1 MVYSNK
7 INMKFLLF
15 KKLSLL
21 GLFRMKIS
29 GKNGFYNLHLSYAQ
43 KRICSL
49 SLGTMFG
56 CIKKLY
62 PLINLFLLKES
73 LFLFINID
81 KNNDGFL
88 TKIFYS
94 LVKKIRAY
102 CIYDWG
108 YGILTNYTRVYYEFF
123 LEKKDKL
130 LYKLPDIVFLLR
142 ILEKQHYIMT
152 EVQNAGTLSL
162 GLVDYE
168 NSLHMDYPIPS
179 NTSLEYSYFFFRLL
193 TKLIK
198 NSTTMAEQDF
208 YEEPKQKIKRLKF
221 LANVLFRKFN
231 SKKKFKI
238 NSYLYKNKI

>member
-7 INMKFLLF
+7 INEKFLLF

-21 GLFRMKIS
+21 GLFRVNIS
-29 GKNGFYNLHLSYAQ
+29 DENGFYNLHLSYVE
-43 KRICSL
+43 KRICSV
-49 SLGTMFG
+49 SLRTILG
-56 CIKKLY
+56 CIKKIY
-62 PLINLFLLKES
+62 PLINFLLLKES

-123 LEKKDKL
+123 LEKKGEL
-130 LYKLPDIVFLLR
+130 LHKLPDIVFLLR

-168 NSLHMDYPIPS
+168 NSLHIDYPIPS
-179 NTSLEYSYFFFRLL
+179 NTSSEYSYFFFRLL
-193 TKLIK
+193 SKLIK
-198 NSTTMAEQDF
+198 NSATMVEQDF
-208 YEEPKQKIKRLKF
+208 YEEPKQKMKRLKF
-221 LANVLFRKFN
+221 LASIL
-231 SKKKFKI
+231 SKKRKLKKIFKMH
-238 NSYLYKNKI
+238 SYL